1 MMITQFADI
10 KRVLTIRLN
19 PGDDIIEK
27 LGLAVVL
34 LGVQRLWPK
43 RFWCVR

>member
-27 LGLAVVL
+27 LDLSLVL
-34 LGVQRLWPK
+34 VSVQRLWRK
-43 RFWCVR
+43 RFLCVR